1 MLFVTTDEG
10 SLGVS
15 QITSKIIVLLTLSL
29 SLVFISFSKHYEL
42 V

>member
-10 SLGVS
+10 SLRVS

-29 SLVFISFSKHYEL
+29 SLMFISFS
-42 V
+42 